1 MAAKRDYY
9 DVLGVDRSASDADL
23 KKAYR
28 KLALQF
34 HPDRNPGDREAEEK
48 FKEAAEA
55 YEVLRDAR
63 KRQIYDQYGHQG
75 LEGSGFSGFGG
86 FEDIFSSFGDIFEDF
101 FGFGGGRRSRSR
113 VQRGA
118 DLRYDM
124 QLSFMEA
131 AFGTEKEIEV
141 EKAVN
146 CNDCNGT
153 GASPGTGVET
163 CPQCGGTGQIGRSQ
177 GFFTVR
183 TTCGQ
188 CRGQG
193 QVIASPCSTCRGQ
206 GKVLAR
212 KKVSVR
218 IPAGV
223 DNGSRLRLNGE
234 GEAGGQGGPSG
245 DLYVFIHTQPHE
257 FFKREDTH
265 VICQIPISFVQAALG
280 DTLSIPTLKGETRLE
295 IPKGTQPGD
304 IFRVRGEGIP
314 SLRNGHRGDQIVQ
327 VNIKT
332 PTNLNK
338 KQVALLKE
346 FAAMEE
352 NKFTSKLKNILKSG
366 PTRAA
371 N

>member
-9 DVLGVDRSASDADL
+9 EVLGVERNAGEAEL

-34 HPDRNPGDREAEEK
+34 HPDRNPGDQEAEEK

-55 YEVLRDAR
+55 YDVLRDTR

-131 AFGTEKEIEV
+131 AFGTEKEIDV
-141 EKAVN
+141 EKAVS
-146 CNDCNGT
+146 CSDCGGT
-153 GASPGTGVET
+153 GAAPGTGVET
-163 CPQCGGTGQIGRSQ
+163 CPQCGGSGQVGRSQ

-183 TTCGQ
+183 TTCSH

-193 QVIASPCSTCRGQ
+193 QVIATPCTTCRGQ
-206 GKVLAR
+206 GKVLAH

-223 DNGSRLRLNGE
+223 DNGSRLRLTGE
-234 GEAGGQGGPSG
+234 GEAGGPGGPSG
-245 DLYVFIHTQPHE
+245 DLYVFIHTQPHD
-257 FFKREDTH
+257 FFKREETH
-265 VICQIPISFVQAALG
+265 VICQIPVSFVQAALG
-280 DTLSIPTLKGETRLE
+280 DTISIPTLKGETEME

-304 IFRVRGEGIP
+304 VFRIRGEGIP

-327 VNIKT
+327 VNVKT

-366 PTRAA
+366 PSRAA